1 MNALEAL
8 LKDHLGTGKYWLLRK
23 ALQGCQVHLDADAG
37 EIVVYRNGNE
47 PLSISFEAVESFV
60 NNVCQQG

>member
-8 LKDHLGTGKYWLLRK
+8 LKDRLGTGKYWLLRK
-23 ALQGCQVHLDADAG
+23 ALEGCPLHLYADAG
-37 EIVVYRNGNE
+37 EIVVYRDGNE
-47 PLSISFEAVESFV
+47 PLTISFEFAEAFV